1 MDSVVFKR
9 CRRVSHSLR
18 PRVPPITRDRISP
31 VPEYPAQRY
40 SRCHEHLLEIQ
51 ENQELPV
58 IRFDDTFYALGIDI
72 VCRLTR
78 KDKQVYADK
87 FKYSES

>member
-1 MDSVVFKR
+1 M
-9 CRRVSHSLR
+9 
-18 PRVPPITRDRISP
+18 PRASSRDQ
-31 VPEYPAQRY
+31 EY
-40 SRCHEHLLEIQ
+40 Q
-51 ENQELPV
+51 ENQEDQEDQELPV

-72 VCRLTR
+72 VSRLTR